1 MDKTPENP
9 QLNQTI
15 EALLFVSTQPL
26 SLKDLMR
33 ATKSSE
39 DDVRAAIEVLRTK
52 LRGRGVR
59 LFENHNTFHLAT
71 APEQNAAIERYL
83 ATSMRTELSKPALE
97 TLAIVAYKQPVTKGA
112 IEAIRGVSSEQTI
125 RNLLLRGLI
134 TEAGQSDTPGKPT
147 LYRTSMRFL
156 QHLGIQNIDEM
167 ATLDDLSAEGSD
179 EQ

>member
-1 MDKTPENP
+1 MDKNP

-33 ATKSSE
+33 ATSSRE
-39 DDVRAAIEVLRTK
+39 DEVRAAIEVLRTK
-52 LRGRGVR
+52 LRGRGIR

-71 APEQNAAIERYL
+71 APEQNQAVERFL
-83 ATSMRTELSKPALE
+83 TSSMRTELSKPALE
-97 TLAIVAYKQPVTKGA
+97 TLAIVAYKQPVTRA
-112 IEAIRGVSSEQTI
+112 QVEAIRGVSSDQTL

-134 TEAGQSDTPGKPT
+134 IEAGQSQAPGKAT

-156 QHLGIQNIDEM
+156 QHIGLDNIDPM
-167 ATLDDLSAEGSD
+167 ASLDYLSAEGND

>member
-1 MDKTPENP
+1 MDKNP

-33 ATKSSE
+33 ATNSRE
-39 DDVRAAIEVLRTK
+39 EEIRAAIEVLRTK
-52 LRGRGVR
+52 LRGRGIR

-71 APEQNAAIERYL
+71 APEQNEAIEQFL
-83 ATSMRTELSKPALE
+83 TSSMRTELSKPALE
-97 TLAIVAYKQPVTKGA
+97 TLAIIAYKQPVTKSQ
-112 IEAIRGVSSEQTI
+112 IEAIRGVSSEQTL

-134 TEAGQSDTPGKPT
+134 TEAGQSSAPGKPT

-156 QHLGIQNIDEM
+156 QHIGLQNIDRL
-167 ATLDDLSAEGSD
+167 ATLDDISAEGND

>member
-1 MDKTPENP
+1 MDKNSNTP

-15 EALLFVSTQPL
+15 EAILFVSTQPL

-33 ATKSSE
+33 ATNSKE
-39 DDVRAAIEVLRTK
+39 DEVRAAIEVLRTR
-52 LRGRGVR
+52 LRGRGIR

-71 APEQNAAIERYL
+71 APEQNTAIERYM
-83 ATSMRTELSKPALE
+83 ASSMRTELSKPALE
-97 TLAIVAYKQPVTKGA
+97 TLAIVAYKQPVTKGQ

-134 TEAGQSDTPGKPT
+134 VDSGRSNTPGKPT

-156 QHLGIQNIDEM
+156 QHIGLQNVDEM
-167 ATLDDLSAEGSD
+167 ARLDELPESTD
-179 EQ
+179 ETT